1 MNLSVSYNWL
11 KEYVK
16 IDKPVDDF
24 VEEFSLKSQTIDR
37 AEPTKPRFKGVVTA
51 KILDIQ
57 KHPNADKLKL
67 VKVDAGKAKPTV
79 VCGASNIKAGQI
91 IPLASVGAKVLDP
104 ESEGRTFT
112 IKKAKIRDAES
123 NGMLCSQ
130 KELGIGNDHE
140 GIMILPDKTPIGKPL
155 EEILDLDDYLL
166 EIEVTSNRPDAMS
179 VIGLAREAAAALGV
193 KDKIKI
199 PQPKLDI
206 KGEEIPLSVEVKE
219 SGLCPRYNAVV
230 MTDVKVGPSPL
241 WLQIR
246 LIMAGMRPINNL
258 VDITNYLI
266 LEYGRPMHVFDYSK
280 LKDQKIIVRKAKKGE
295 KILALDGKTYKLT
308 SDHLA
313 IADSKSL
320 VAVGGVMGGEL
331 SATTNKTKTIVL
343 ECAAFDPVLIRKTA
357 RELNL
362 HSDSSDLFEKGLHPE
377 TTFVGML
384 RAIELTQKLAFGK
397 VASPIIDVYAEDYK
411 PNRIKFD
418 TASVK
423 RYLGVEI
430 PIEEIKKIL
439 ESLGFEVTG
448 TKILNVAVPYWR
460 AYDVEFDHDLIEE
473 VARIYG
479 YHNLPTQLP
488 QGEIP
493 IQDEDP
499 VLFWENNVKDI
510 LSGLGFTESYNYSFV
525 SKDLLQKI
533 KFPVNEAVKIY
544 NPLNE
549 DMEYMRTTLLGQV
562 LHNVS
567 DNIKNFPS
575 QKIFELSNIY
585 LPTQDDKLPNER
597 PKLTGAIVGNQN
609 TFLQAK
615 GVVEFLLK
623 KLGISG
629 YKLELTDPKCPLWE
643 KGHCL
648 DIYKGKKFLGQFGL
662 VKQNILEKFNIKQPV
677 ALFDLDFQ
685 VLVKLATTVK
695 TFQAIPEFPSVT
707 RDLAIVVDQ
716 KLNWQEV
723 RDLVNRADRLIV
735 RVEYLSTFFDSTL
748 GKDKKSLALRMI
760 FRSSDRTLKSEE
772 VDGIVK
778 KVTKKLEKSFEAKLR

>member
-16 IDKPVDDF
+16 IDHSVNDF
-24 VEEFSLKSQTIDR
+24 VKEFSLKSQTIDR
-37 AEPTKPRFKGVVTA
+37 AEPTKPKFKGVVTV

-67 VKVDAGKAKPTV
+67 VKVDAGKTKPTV
-79 VCGASNIKAGQI
+79 VCGAPNIKVGQVV
-91 IPLASVGAKVLDP
+91 PLASVGAKVLDP
-104 ESEGRTFT
+104 ETEGKTFT
-112 IKKAKIRDAES
+112 IKKAKIRDVES

-130 KELGIGNDHE
+130 KELGIGDDHE
-140 GIMILPDKTPIGKPL
+140 GIMILPAKTPIGKPL
-155 EEILDLDDYLL
+155 EEILDLDDYILD
-166 EIEVTSNRPDAMS
+166 IEVTSNRPDAMS
-179 VIGLAREAAAALGV
+179 VVGLAREAAAALGV
-193 KDKIKI
+193 KDKIKV

-206 KGEEIPLSVEVKE
+206 KDEDLPLSVEVRQ
-219 SGLCPRYNAVV
+219 SDLCPRYNAVV
-230 MTDVKVGPSPL
+230 MTDIKVGSSPL
-241 WLQIR
+241 WMQMR
-246 LIMAGMRPINNL
+246 LMAAGMRPINNL

-266 LEYGRPMHVFDYSK
+266 LEYGRPMHVFDYDK
-280 LKDQKIIVRKAKKGE
+280 LKNQKIIVRKAKRGE
-295 KILALDGKTYKLT
+295 KILALDGKTYKLS

-313 IADSKSL
+313 IADGKSP
-320 VAVGGVMGGEL
+320 VAIGGVMGGEPT
-331 SATTNKTKTIVL
+331 AVTKKTKTIVF

-384 RAIELTQKLAFGK
+384 RAIELTQKIAGGK
-397 VASPIIDVYAEDYK
+397 VASPIIDVYAKDYK
-411 PNRIKFD
+411 PNKIKFD

-430 PIEEIKKIL
+430 PVEEIKNIL
-439 ESLGFEVTG
+439 ESLGFEATG
-448 TKILNVAVPYWR
+448 VKVLNVVVPYWR
-460 AYDVEFDHDLIEE
+460 AYDIKFEYDLIEE

-493 IQDEDP
+493 IQTKDS
-499 VLFWENNVKDI
+499 VLFWEDNVKDI
-510 LSGLGFTESYNYSFV
+510 LSGIGFTESYNYSFV
-525 SKDLLQKI
+525 SKDLLQKV
-533 KFPVNEAVKIY
+533 KFPVNEAVKIN
-544 NPLNE
+544 NPLNS
-549 DMEYMRTTLLGQV
+549 DMEYMRTTLLAQV
-562 LHNVS
+562 LQNVG
-567 DNIKNFPS
+567 DNIKNFSS

-585 LPTQDDKLPNER
+585 LPTKDDKLPTET
-597 PKLTGAIVGNQN
+597 PKLTGAITGNQN

-615 GVVEFLLK
+615 GVVELLLK
-623 KLGISG
+623 KTGIFD

-643 KGHCL
+643 KESCL

-677 ALFDLDFQ
+677 ALFDFDFN

-716 KLNWQEV
+716 RLSWQEIDKIV
-723 RDLVNRADRLIV
+723 SKADKLIV
-735 RVEYLSTFFDSTL
+735 NVEYLSTFIDSSL
-748 GKDKKSLALRMI
+748 GKGKKSLALRMV
-760 FRSSDRTLKSEE
+760 FRSPNRTLKSEE
-772 VDGIVK
+772 VDEVVK